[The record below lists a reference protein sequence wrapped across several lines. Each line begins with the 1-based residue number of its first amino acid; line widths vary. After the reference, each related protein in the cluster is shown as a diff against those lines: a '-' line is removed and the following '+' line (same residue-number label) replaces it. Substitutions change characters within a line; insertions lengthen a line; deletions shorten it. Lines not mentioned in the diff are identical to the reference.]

1 MSPFSCPDPQCHR
14 RWIPGEHPC
23 GTNQPSNCRGW
34 QGTNCPG
41 EPNTDISYAIF
52 TDNGTRADA
61 WYGHLMS
68 VGEWRETGDRSA
80 DLVIVTHELISLDEL
95 FGQSPIAVPKDLYEG
110 TPLTL

>member
-1 MSPFSCPDPQCHR
+1 
-14 RWIPGEHPC
+14 
-23 GTNQPSNCRGW
+23 
-34 QGTNCPG
+34 
-41 EPNTDISYAIF
+41 
-52 TDNGTRADA
+52 
-61 WYGHLMS
+61 MS